1 MRNITTTKIS
11 LIIIFLFSV
20 LLISCKNK
28 KECDLYDLVQRY
40 YSGEDI
46 SIIDSVIN
54 YSISS
59 FSTLQN
65 GIVCGGSQLKVLEKN
80 HLETLW
86 FFFNEKDYTQDMLVF
101 YIHLF
106 RVKKTKKITETLY
119 IIKDY
124 KRIPAFSEFEM
135 NYENVSY
142 GEPIINRRHVRN
154 SNENG
159 FFVEEK
165 FLDTFITYNV
175 DEKIYGIYAYE
186 GKYPPYN
193 KKVKP
198 KYLVYVENN
207 KLVVEEPKDDKYFIY
222 RIPEL

>member
-135 NYENVSY
+135 NYGNVSY
-142 GEPIINRRHVRN
+142 GDP
-154 SNENG
+154 
-159 FFVEEK
+159 
-165 FLDTFITYNV
+165 TFGRSYIKHYNKDGTIEIEYVGDICRSYNV
-175 DEKIYGIYAYE
+175 DENIYGIYAYE